1 MSHEEDELQKR
12 VSLPRKETSN
22 FPLPISPEKNEEKA
36 DEEAVRY
43 ADGEKGEVKDRKNYS
58 FCGVLGTKKSR
69 SGSQES

>member
-1 MSHEEDELQKR
+1 MNHEEEELQKR

-22 FPLPISPEKNEEKA
+22 FPLPISPEKNQEKVEE
-36 DEEAVRY
+36 ENIRY
-43 ADGEKGEVKDRKNYS
+43 MDGEKSEVKDRKNYS